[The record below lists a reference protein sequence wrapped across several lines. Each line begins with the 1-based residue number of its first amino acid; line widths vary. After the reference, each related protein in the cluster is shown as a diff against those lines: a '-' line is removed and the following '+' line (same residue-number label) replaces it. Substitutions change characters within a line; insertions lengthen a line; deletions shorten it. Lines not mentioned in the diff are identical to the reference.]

1 MLLEAIGVMEEWMV
15 AHGLGSW
22 SGPYGQFE
30 LEPRAAAVI
39 LAAVAVLGF
48 VWLAPTGG
56 LR

>member
-1 MLLEAIGVMEEWMV
+1 MIDVEELCV
-15 AHGLGSW
+15 RHGWGSW